1 MEWKNNFSKLWKIF
15 SGTPCHSL
23 LPVLSLWSTKRKVQH
38 AVIIS
43 KPSWRMHFGA
53 KNWMEATEN
62 QFAMTWL
69 EIQFWHLSISLLLKS
84 LCNTEPSYIM
94 PLGQWISHIVVI
106 WEYMAS
112 LWREKYVTNKARE
125 DYFILKSLL
134 VVVIKNIRYSDFEI
148 WKTIEFWGK
157 ITGILLRI
165 AERTVLFNL
174 SLNPSSDGE
183 RNSLVS

>member
-1 MEWKNNFSKLWKIF
+1 MQWSSQNLLEECILGQRIEWKQQKTTLPQNGWKYSSDTSQCLYYLRVF
-15 SGTPCHSL
+15 
-23 LPVLSLWSTKRKVQH
+23 
-38 AVIIS
+38 
-43 KPSWRMHFGA
+43 
-53 KNWMEATEN
+53 
-62 QFAMTWL
+62 
-69 EIQFWHLSISLLLKS
+69 EIQSPPLSCIV
-84 LCNTEPSYIM
+84 
-94 PLGQWISHIVVI
+94 PLGQWISHIVII

-134 VVVIKNIRYSDFEI
+134 VAVIRNIRYSDFEI
-148 WKTIEFWGK
+148 WKTIEFWSK